1 MATEGK
7 QTASEANNALGA
19 QETDGPTEDVES
31 QQRSPRATDEPKP
44 DEKSAALG
52 ETETLQPPKT
62 DDSNGPKTGEK
73 RPINGSENSANGD
86 KDGEQSGESSEKKQ
100 KAEQPS
106 EAEYQ
111 PVVDPSA
118 SNDGE
123 KKKQPGRPKK
133 LKDASKK
140 PTPRST
146 EGIGSRTRSR
156 TKAT

>member
-1 MATEGK
+1 MATEGIR
-7 QTASEANNALGA
+7 TASEANDALGA
-19 QETDGPTEDVES
+19 EEKNGPTKDVES
-31 QQRSPRATDEPKP
+31 QQRSPRVTDEPKP

-52 ETETLQPPKT
+52 ETEALQPPT
-62 DDSNGPKTGEK
+62 TEDSNGPKTGEK
-73 RPINGSENSANGD
+73 RPINGSDNSGNGN

-106 EAEYQ
+106 EAEHR
-111 PVVDPSA
+111 PVDPSA